1 MHIILIHESAIFFG
15 ITYLILGCIII
26 RMVPG
31 NFQED
36 GERDPRGVML
46 SGAPSVSGQLV
57 STNGSVGSASRQSEA
72 GMATPA
78 RDYTALKLSHLEIHG
93 DDSASQ
99 GAAM

>member
-1 MHIILIHESAIFFG
+1 MHIILIHESTNFFG

-36 GERDPRGVML
+36 GERDPRGVTL
-46 SGAPSVSGQLV
+46 SGAPTVSGKLV
-57 STNGSVGSASRQSEA
+57 LTNGSVGSPSSQSGA

-78 RDYTALKLSHLEIHG
+78 RDNTALKLSHLEIHG
-93 DDSASQ
+93 DDSTSQ
-99 GAAM
+99 GAAV